1 MSSRI
6 CRTGDAAGAPPIEWR
21 AFGTLPA
28 RGKAAQKSGAPLSA
42 QAQQEGDT
50 ASPGRDREMETRAA
64 AAYQQGAAA
73 GEAAATQRLQARM
86 DPQLAA
92 LTAIVAELA
101 GMRKK
106 FRVEAEEATVK
117 LALAIARRVLHREL
131 VMDPDALLG
140 LVKAAFQKCD
150 ARETHKLRL
159 SPVDVEL
166 VREHRERLNLPPAVE
181 IAADAS
187 LTRGSAIFE
196 TSRGEL
202 DASLDT
208 QFVEIERGLTDVLKR
223 RHA

>member
-6 CRTGDAAGAPPIEWR
+6 VRTGEASEAPPIEWR
-21 AFGTLPA
+21 AFGSLPA
-28 RGKAAQKSGAPLSA
+28 HIQTSRARDRQDESGAEASA
-42 QAQQEGDT
+42 A
-50 ASPGRDREMETRAA
+50 GRDREIEARAA
-64 AAYQQGAAA
+64 AAYQQGVAA
-73 GEAAATQRLQARM
+73 GETAAAQRAQARL

-92 LTAIVAELA
+92 LSNITAELTN
-101 GMRKK
+101 MRKK

-131 VMDPDALLG
+131 VMDPEALLG
-140 LVKAAFQKCD
+140 LVKAAFQRCD

-159 SPVDVEL
+159 SPQDVEL

-181 IAADAS
+181 VAADAS
-187 LTRGSAIFE
+187 LTRGSVIFE

-208 QFVEIERGLTDVLKR
+208 QFIEIERGLTDVLKR
-223 RHA
+223 RQG

>member
-6 CRTGDAAGAPPIEWR
+6 VRTGDAASAPPIEWR
-21 AFGTLPA
+21 AFGNLPAHAPISRA
-28 RGKAAQKSGAPLSA
+28 RGKPEEHDDASAAS
-42 QAQQEGDT
+42 
-50 ASPGRDREMETRAA
+50 RDRELEDRAA
-64 AAYQQGAAA
+64 AAYQQGVAA
-73 GEAAATQRLQARM
+73 GETAASHRAQARL

-92 LTAIVAELA
+92 LSAIVQELA
-101 GMRKK
+101 NMRKK

-131 VMDPDALLG
+131 AMDPEAVLG

-159 SPVDVEL
+159 SPQDAEL
-166 VREHRERLNLPPAVE
+166 IREHGEPLSLPPAVE
-181 IAADAS
+181 VVADAS
-187 LTRGSAIFE
+187 LTRGSVVFE

-208 QFVEIERGLTDVLKR
+208 QFIEIERGLADVLKR
-223 RHA
+223 RHR

>member
-6 CRTGDAAGAPPIEWR
+6 CRTGEAAAAPVIEWR
-21 AFGTLPA
+21 AFGALPA
-28 RGKAAQKSGAPLSA
+28 RVPPNRGRGNSEEQAGEAA
-42 QAQQEGDT
+42 
-50 ASPGRDREMETRAA
+50 PGRDREIEARAA
-64 AAYQQGAAA
+64 AAYQQGMAA
-73 GEAAATQRLQARM
+73 GESAATQRVQARLE
-86 DPQLAA
+86 PQLAA
-92 LTAIVAELA
+92 LSAIVDELA

-106 FRVEAEEATVK
+106 FRAEAEEATVK

-159 SPVDVEL
+159 SPQDVEL
-166 VREHRERLNLPPAVE
+166 IREHRENLNLPPAVE

-187 LTRGSAIFE
+187 LTRGSVVFE

-202 DASLDT
+202 DASFDT
-208 QFVEIERGLTDVLKR
+208 QFVEIERGLADVLKR
-223 RHA
+223 RQG